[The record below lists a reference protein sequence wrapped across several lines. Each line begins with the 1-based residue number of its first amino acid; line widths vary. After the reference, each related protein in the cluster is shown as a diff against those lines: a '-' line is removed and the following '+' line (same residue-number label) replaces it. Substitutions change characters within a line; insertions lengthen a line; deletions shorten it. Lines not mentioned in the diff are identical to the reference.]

1 MMAPLSEISGDGF
14 MDVIEAIHSR
24 RSVRAYSAQPVEREL
39 IEDLLWDAAQAPPPF
54 AGQTP
59 WTFNV
64 IRGTARIAV
73 YGERAIQYARDHRP
87 DIAEGTWRDREDFK
101 VFWDAPAVVIISGP
115 VEDCCRAGQLLLLAA
130 HARGLGA
137 CWVGAPMQWL
147 RTVEAKAEIGI
158 PEHLTPVSVICLGHP
173 ALTPA
178 APKRGCPTII
188 WQD

>member
-1 MMAPLSEISGDGF
+1 

-24 RSVRAYSAQPVEREL
+24 RSVRAYTAEPVERDL
-39 IEDLLWDAAQAPPPF
+39 IESLIWDAAQAPPPF
-54 AGQTP
+54 AGQIP

-64 IRGTARIAV
+64 IRGAERIAV

-87 DIAEGTWRDREDFK
+87 SNVEGTWRDREDFR

-115 VEDCCRAGQLLLLAA
+115 VEDCCRAAQLLTLAA
-130 HARGLGA
+130 HARGLGS

-147 RTVEAKAEIGI
+147 QTPAAKAEIGI
-158 PEHLTPVSVICLGHP
+158 PADVTPVSVICLGHP
-173 ALTPA
+173 ASTPA
-178 APKRGCPTII
+178 EPKRGRPTII